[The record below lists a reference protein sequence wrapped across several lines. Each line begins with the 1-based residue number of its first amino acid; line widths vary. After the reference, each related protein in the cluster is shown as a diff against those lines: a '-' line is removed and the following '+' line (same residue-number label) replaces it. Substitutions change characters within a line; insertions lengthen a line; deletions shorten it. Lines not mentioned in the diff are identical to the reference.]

1 MESDPTAAFIETFSP
16 EEAKAMDKPTEQFYW
31 KPSDN
36 TYKIK
41 FIRYKLRDYD
51 SGITLADL
59 EHPDLSEEELLN
71 DEVPDEE
78 RLINYKFGP
87 DFLDLQTIG
96 TQLEFSVGDQ
106 EVKDFLMIEKHF
118 FKDKILKDYEF
129 DFKFCIPN
137 TTNSWEQ
144 IYQLPDLT
152 DEEKEQI
159 IENPYEVKSD
169 TFFFVKN
176 KLIMHTRAMYDYSPF
191 DM

>member
-1 MESDPTAAFIETFSP
+1 MESDLTVEMVENFSP
-16 EEAKAMDKPTEQFYW
+16 EDAKAMDKPAEMFYC

-59 EHPDLSEEELLN
+59 EHPDIDEEQLLS
-71 DEVPDEE
+71 DEIPDEE
-78 RLINYKFGP
+78 RVINYKFGP

-96 TQLEFSVGDQ
+96 TQLEFAVGDK
-106 EVKDFLMIEKHF
+106 EVKDFLMIEKHY
-118 FKDKILKDYEF
+118 FKDRILKDYMF

-137 TTNSWEQ
+137 TVNTWEQ
-144 IYQLPDLT
+144 IYDLPELT
-152 DEEKEQI
+152 DEEKEEI

-169 TFFFVKN
+169 TFFFVQD
-176 KLIMHTRAMYDYSPF
+176 KLVMHSRAIYDYSPF
-191 DM
+191 DV